1 MMWYVHPVGI
11 IATSDFGYA
20 HLFFPDNL
28 AKAGMTNCIQSSP
41 VLIIGIEEEERP
53 TSARDAAKASK

>member
-1 MMWYVHPVGI
+1 MICPVGI
-11 IATSDFGYA
+11 SASDYGYA
-20 HLFFPDNL
+20 HLFFSDNL

-41 VLIIGIEEEERP
+41 VLIGIEEEDRP